1 MVHLFQVIQTYVC
14 VHVCARAC
22 VLSVT
27 QLCPT
32 LCDPLDC
39 NLPGSTGWDF
49 LGKNIEMGCHF
60 LLQGIFPT
68 QASNLCLLCL
78 LSLLLD
84 RSILY
89 PELRGKSI
97 DR

>member
-1 MVHLFQVIQTYVC
+1 MCVC
-14 VHVCARAC
+14 VCVCARTHAHAC
-22 VLSVT
+22 SVA

-39 NLPGSTGWDF
+39 NLPGSSVWDF
-49 LGKNIEMGCHF
+49 LGKNTEVGCYV

-84 RSILY
+84 RRILY
-89 PELRGKSI
+89 PEPREKGI